1 MKPETLTLPGAIE
14 IAPQDIRTASTCCHH
29 WLIET
34 PNGPIS
40 RGVCK
45 FCSEIREF
53 HNSFRDLDLM
63 QQYGAR
69 RFYRAKKET
78 SSGFRKEKERLLV

>member
-1 MKPETLTLPGAIE
+1 M
-14 IAPQDIRTASTCCHH
+14 
-29 WLIET
+29 
-34 PNGPIS
+34 
-40 RGVCK
+40 CK